1 MTLAGPTRPPHERA
15 PIVVV
20 ADSALV
26 AARLEALLRV
36 DPTARVV
43 LAGPG
48 QLTTLATEH
57 NAGIVILAMSAPAV
71 GRALEALAHAPQV
84 PPVIVLTSAPHE
96 AWTAR
101 ARRGGVRA
109 VLRRDATAEE
119 LTAAITAAKAGL
131 LALHP
136 DAVGGA
142 SATAAAP
149 SAEPTTLTPR
159 EIEVLEMMAEG
170 MSNRAIG
177 VRLKISRHTVKFH
190 VASLLTKLGVRSRT
204 EAVTAGVRQGLISL

>member
-1 MTLAGPTRPPHERA
+1 MTLAGPTQPPHERA

-26 AARLEALLRV
+26 AARVEALLRV

-43 LAGPG
+43 MAGPG
-48 QLTTLATEH
+48 QLSTLATEH
-57 NAGIVILAMSAPAV
+57 DAGIIILAMSAQAA
-71 GRALEALAHAPQV
+71 GRALDVLGRAPRK

-109 VLRRDATAEE
+109 VLRRDASAEE
-119 LTAAITAAKAGL
+119 LAAAITATKAGL

-142 SATAAAP
+142 SAATAALPAD
-149 SAEPTTLTPR
+149 ATTLTPR
-159 EIEVLEMMAEG
+159 ELEVLEMMAEG
-170 MSNRAIG
+170 MRNRAIG